1 MKKIIVLILTFV
13 SLTSFCFADE
23 ANQLQPISMEM
34 RAGEIFT
41 ITLRANSTTGYQ
53 WQFAIPLDESML
65 QLINSEYIPYK
76 TIRIGA
82 GGKQLWTFKALKAGE
97 VIVSLKY
104 VRSWEKDVAPQKE
117 AVFKIVTR
125 Q

>member
-1 MKKIIVLILTFV
+1 MKKIIIFTLILIP
-13 SLTSFCFADE
+13 LASFCFADE
-23 ANQLQPISMEM
+23 ANQLQPGSMEM

-65 QLINSEYIPYK
+65 QLINSGYIPYK
-76 TIRIGA
+76 TRRIGA
-82 GGKQLWTFKALKAGE
+82 GGKQLLTFKALKAGE
-97 VIVSLKY
+97 VIISLKY
-104 VRSWEKDVAPQKE
+104 VRPGEKDAASQKE
-117 AVFKIVTR
+117 AVFKIVIK